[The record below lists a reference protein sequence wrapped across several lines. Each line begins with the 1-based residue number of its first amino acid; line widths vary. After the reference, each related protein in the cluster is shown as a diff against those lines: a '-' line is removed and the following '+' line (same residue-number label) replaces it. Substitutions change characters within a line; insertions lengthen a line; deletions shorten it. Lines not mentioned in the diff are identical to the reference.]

1 MTRHRSFIVALAAAL
16 AAGCSGSGGARPVD
30 APRARE
36 ALRTALDGWKR
47 GDAPS
52 SFATASPAMTVQDM
66 DWQAGAKLIDYQ
78 VADDGKDYGVNLHV
92 PVTLTLRTSQ
102 GKDVKKSVHYIV
114 GTSPIVTVF
123 RALR

>member
-1 MTRHRSFIVALAAAL
+1 MTRHRFPVAALTVALV
-16 AAGCSGSGGARPVD
+16 AGCSGSGGAGPVD

-36 ALRTALDGWKR
+36 ALKAALDGWKR
-47 GDAPS
+47 GDVPA

-66 DWQAGAKLIDYQ
+66 DWQAGAKLVDYQ